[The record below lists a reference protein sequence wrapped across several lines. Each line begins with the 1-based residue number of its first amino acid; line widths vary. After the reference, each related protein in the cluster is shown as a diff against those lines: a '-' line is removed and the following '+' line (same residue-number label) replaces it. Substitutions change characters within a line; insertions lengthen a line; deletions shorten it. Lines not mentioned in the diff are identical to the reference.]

1 MNNFFNLL
9 DYDVSP
15 YKNLSFNQI
24 QQILNK
30 YEQYDN
36 SFIHTLI
43 DYEFL
48 IFLEMNYLDNDII
61 QSKINKIKIK
71 IANNYERKK
80 KLINKV
86 FLQNN

>member
-9 DYDVSP
+9 DYDASP
-15 YKNLSFNQI
+15 YENLSFKQI